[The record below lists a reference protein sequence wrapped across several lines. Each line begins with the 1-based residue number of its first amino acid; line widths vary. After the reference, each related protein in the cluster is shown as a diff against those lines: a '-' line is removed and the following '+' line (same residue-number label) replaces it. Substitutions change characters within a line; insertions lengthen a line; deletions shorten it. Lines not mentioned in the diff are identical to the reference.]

1 MGADRATPLEGAADP
16 KPRLVLFVV
25 ALGTLLTA
33 ISGSSTNLALPD
45 IGRDF
50 GVALDTSRW
59 VVLSFLV
66 TVTAALPLAGRVGD
80 AIGYNRLFLA
90 GYALH
95 IVAAAGCAA
104 APGLGTLV
112 ATRVLQGLAAA
123 MVMAAGPA
131 LLTTTFDAAYR
142 GRALG
147 MLGTATYVGLAIGP
161 PIGGLILTAG
171 GWRWVFLIA
180 APVAAFITVLGWC
193 ILPARAAAP
202 PGSLRA
208 RPFASLALFRSRT
221 FSASTIAA
229 LFNYVALFVPNILIP
244 FVLIEGHGLT
254 QRTAGLVLAAQPI
267 AMALTA
273 APAGWLSDRFGS
285 RGLSIF
291 GMIAVA
297 LGAAGLSFTD
307 AASSVASI
315 AAWNAVIGVGTGVFV
330 TPNSSALMGAAPRG
344 QQGSAGGI
352 MAVARNLGMMI
363 GVASAT
369 TFFAAAGGTTGHLW
383 DATDY
388 RALQIALLAAA
399 GVAILGAVAAALQK
413 SREAADKP
421 AQKLSAFSSK

>member
-1 MGADRATPLEGAADP
+1 VL
-16 KPRLVLFVV
+16 LVVG
-25 ALGTLLTA
+25 LGTLLTA
-33 ISGSSTNLALPD
+33 ISGSATNLALPD
-45 IGRDF
+45 IGLDF
-50 GVALDTSRW
+50 GIALGGSRW

-66 TVTAALPLAGRVGD
+66 TVTALLPVAGRVGD
-80 AIGYNRLFLA
+80 AIGYGRLFLA
-90 GYALH
+90 GYGLH
-95 IVAAAGCAA
+95 IAAAAACAA
-104 APGLGTLV
+104 APGLETLV
-112 ATRVLQGLAAA
+112 AARVLQGMAAA

-131 LLTTTFDAAYR
+131 LLTTTFAAAHR

-161 PIGGLILTAG
+161 PIGGLILSGA
-171 GWRWVFLIA
+171 GWRWVFLIG
-180 APVAAFITVLGWC
+180 APVAAVITALGWRF
-193 ILPARAAAP
+193 LPARAAAP
-202 PGSLRA
+202 PGSARA
-208 RPFASLALFRSRT
+208 KPFASLALFRSRT

-229 LFNYVALFVPNILIP
+229 LCNYVALFVPNILVP

-267 AMALTA
+267 AMALTT
-273 APAGWLSDRFGS
+273 APAGWLSDLFGS
-285 RGLSIF
+285 RGLAVL

-297 LGAAGLSFTD
+297 VGAVGLSFTD

-330 TPNSSALMGAAPRG
+330 TPNSSALMGSAPRG

-399 GVAILGAVAAALQK
+399 CVAILGAVAAALQRP
-413 SREAADKP
+413 RETTGDP
-421 AQKLSAFSSK
+421 AR